1 MRIDEEDGADGFT
14 LASGRMA
21 RSRDDRA
28 AHDREIAAMF
38 DTVAPRYDFL
48 NRLLS
53 ARRDVGWRRRAVELA
68 RLGPNEVALDVGVG
82 TGDLT
87 FDLLAASDPSSR
99 VVGVDL
105 SEGMLEVVRRR
116 ASSSPLGPRF
126 EARRADAQALPFAD
140 ASFDRVVAGFA
151 VRNFG
156 DLALGLREMRRVLRP
171 GGRTVILELS
181 TPPNPLVRAV
191 FGTYFHRV
199 SPRIAALFGGDP
211 QAYRYLP
218 RSVARFPRAEA
229 FAAML
234 RDASFADVR
243 YERLAFGIAALHVGR
258 AV

>member
-1 MRIDEEDGADGFT
+1 MRVDEEDGAYRFT
-14 LASGRMA
+14 LASHPMA
-21 RSRDDRA
+21 RSSDERA

-38 DTVAPRYDFL
+38 DKVAPRYDFL

-82 TGDLT
+82 TGDLS
-87 FDLLAASDPSSR
+87 FDLLAASEPSSR

-105 SEGMLEVVRRR
+105 SDGMLDEVRRR
-116 ASSSPLGPRF
+116 ASASPMGTRF
-126 EARRADAQALPFAD
+126 EARQADAQALPFAD

-156 DLALGLREMRRVLRP
+156 DLGLGLREMRRVLRP
-171 GGRTVILELS
+171 GGSAVILELS
-181 TPPNPLVRAV
+181 TPPNPVVRLV

-211 QAYRYLP
+211 EAYRYLP

-229 FAAML
+229 LAAML
-234 RDASFADVR
+234 SEAGFREVR
-243 YERLAFGIAALHVGR
+243 FERLAFGVAALHVGR
-258 AV
+258 V